1 VTEHGVGLSL
11 RGLTKTYGSSIALDG
26 IDLTIA
32 PGEFMTFLG
41 PSGSGKTTTLNL
53 IAGFLEPD
61 AGSIDLGGAPIVGV
75 PPHRRDIGIV
85 FQQYLLFPH
94 MKVGANVAFP
104 LRRRGVAKREA
115 QKRAM
120 DILEIVGLAGM
131 AGRYPRQL
139 SGGQQQRVAL
149 ARALVF
155 NPKLLL
161 LDEPLGA
168 LDRRLRESLQLEIRR
183 IHRELGVT
191 FIFVTH
197 DQEEALAM
205 SDRIAVF
212 NNGVIEQV
220 GTGEAIY
227 QNPNTLFV
235 AKFLGDSNVVEG
247 DVMVHEGRTY
257 LADGDFRVLT
267 PRVVALESRM
277 AVVVRPECVRIAAGS
292 RDADP
297 AVNRVSGRISDVTF
311 FGSGRR
317 LAVDVAGRPF
327 LVDERG
333 HGPAP
338 KLGETVCLAW
348 RAEDASLVTAGAVNV
363 G

>member
-1 VTEHGVGLSL
+1 MTEHGVGLSL
-11 RGLTKTYGSSIALDG
+11 LGLTKTYGSSVALGG

-53 IAGFLEPD
+53 IAGFVEPD
-61 AGSIDLGGAPIVGV
+61 AGSIDVGGVPLVGV
-75 PPHRRDIGIV
+75 PPHKRDIGVV

-104 LRRRGVAKREA
+104 LRRRGVSKREA
-115 QKRAM
+115 HRRSM
-120 DILEIVGLAGM
+120 EILEVVGLEKLAD
-131 AGRYPRQL
+131 RYPRQL

-155 NPKLLL
+155 RPKLLL

-168 LDRRLRESLQLEIRR
+168 LDKRLRESLQVEIRR
-183 IHRELGVT
+183 IHREVGVT

-212 NNGVIEQV
+212 NQGVIEQV
-220 GTGEAIY
+220 GTGEALY
-227 QNPNTLFV
+227 QNPDTLFV
-235 AKFLGDSNVVEG
+235 ARFLGDSNVIEGQVSVEQ
-247 DVMVHEGRTY
+247 GRTY
-257 LADGDFRVLT
+257 IVDGSCRFLA
-267 PRVVALESRM
+267 PRAATSDARM
-277 AVVVRPECVRIAAGS
+277 AIVVRPECVRLASEMQPRDAGTNYLTGEITDVTLFGS
-292 RDADP
+292 RR
-297 AVNRVSGRISDVTF
+297 RVTVSVDGRS
-311 FGSGRR
+311 
-317 LAVDVAGRPF
+317 F
-327 LVDERG
+327 LVDESG

-338 KLGETVCLAW
+338 KVGERAVLAW
-348 RAEDASLVTAGAVNV
+348 GAEDASLVTIGS
-363 G
+363 